1 MKATGKAVVGQ
12 DLCAGR
18 EAQCWAVGRLQGRL
32 ALRSAAGALP
42 AWVGAAQG
50 KRGGCRSVLGVFGVA
65 RH

>member
-1 MKATGKAVVGQ
+1 MPWWGRICVQ
-12 DLCAGR
+12 GR
-18 EAQCWAVGRLQGRL
+18 EGQCWVVGRLQECL

-50 KRGGCRSVLGVFGVA
+50 KRGGCRSVLRVFGVV